1 MIKAKEQ
8 YLYKALDK
16 FKEMIKNGECS
27 RVDILYFYDL
37 SKYELDRR
45 DKGIDENNWLTK
57 QQAYKELNISRSTF
71 DRLVL
76 KGVLPRGKKIS
87 HKKCLYWKYEQ
98 IEKLKQMMLLNIN
111 T

>member
-1 MIKAKEQ
+1 MLKTKEQ
-8 YLYKALDK
+8 YLFNALDK
-16 FKEMIKNGECS
+16 FKEMIKSGECS

-45 DKGIDENNWLTK
+45 NKSIDKKNWITK
-57 QQAYKELNISRSTF
+57 QEACKELNISRATF

-76 KGVLPRGKKIS
+76 KEILPRGLKVV

-98 IEKLKQMMLLNIN
+98 IEQLKKRVLLNIN
-111 T
+111 N

>member
-1 MIKAKEQ
+1 MIKTKEL
-8 YLYKALDK
+8 YLCKALDK

-45 DKGIDENNWLTK
+45 DKSIDRNNWVTK
-57 QQAYKELNISRSTF
+57 QEAIKELNISRSTF

-76 KGVLPRGKKIS
+76 KGILPRGKKIS

-98 IEKLKQMMLLNIN
+98 IEQLKLMMLLNIN
-111 T
+111 N